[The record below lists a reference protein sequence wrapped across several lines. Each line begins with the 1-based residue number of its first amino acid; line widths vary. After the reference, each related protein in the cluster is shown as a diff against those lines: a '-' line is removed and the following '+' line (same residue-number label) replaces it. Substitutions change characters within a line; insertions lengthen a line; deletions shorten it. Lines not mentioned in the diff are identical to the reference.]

1 LRRELGKEMGRCKQT
16 EGKVEELV
24 RQLRGKEEVWA
35 RGKPVDFAAVSENVA
50 LRNELAHSQE
60 LIAHNQEV
68 MEDQHRALEDL
79 QAYVTKLEERE
90 R

>member
-1 LRRELGKEMGRCKQT
+1 MGKCKQL
-16 EGKVEELV
+16 EARVEELS
-24 RQLRGKEEVWA
+24 RQLRGKEEALA

-68 MEDQHRALEDL
+68 MEDQHRAL
-79 QAYVTKLEERE
+79 
-90 R
+90 